1 MKLSLH
7 QLLRLQVM
15 LQQLAVFAELEGS
28 RLECHVC
35 RILSQFVESRIA
47 KAEVDAA
54 ERGD

>member
-28 RLECHVC
+28 RLEAHAIRLVC
-35 RILSQFVESRIA
+35 NFVEQRIA
-47 KAEVDAA
+47 RAEIDAA

>member
-1 MKLSLH
+1 MKPTLH
-7 QLLRLQVM
+7 QLLKLQVM

-28 RLECHVC
+28 RLECHVA
-35 RILSQFVESRIA
+35 RLLSGFVEARIA